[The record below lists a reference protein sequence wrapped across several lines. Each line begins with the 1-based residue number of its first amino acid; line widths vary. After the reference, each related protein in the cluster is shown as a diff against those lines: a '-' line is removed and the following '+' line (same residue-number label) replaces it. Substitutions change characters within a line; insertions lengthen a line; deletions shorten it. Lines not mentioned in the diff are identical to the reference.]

1 MSALHICPRSKQD
14 WLRFLAFPFKA
25 YAIIAPVLFL
35 ISVEFPRPRHSGP
48 TDAEVFLILSLFP
61 CSLILF
67 IAALVFAC
75 TGPKGFALSCAGFG
89 AAAFII
95 GFLFLPSLST

>member
-1 MSALHICPRSKQD
+1 MHICPHSKQD
-14 WLRFLAFPFKA
+14 WLRFVAFPFKA
-25 YAIIAPVLFL
+25 YVVIAPMLFL
-35 ISVEFPRPRHSGP
+35 ISVQFPRPRHSGP

-67 IAALVFAC
+67 IAALVFALA
-75 TGPKGFALSCAGFG
+75 GPKGFALPCVGFG

-95 GFLFLPSLST
+95 GFLFMPRLAT